1 MEPAAPAP
9 SSPSRPSP
17 SPHANAPDA
26 PPSRRAWTVV
36 ALLLAF
42 MVVNFMDKT
51 VLGLAG
57 DDIREDLGL
66 TDTQFGTVGSAFF
79 LLFSV
84 AGVAVGFL
92 SDRIG
97 AARLLTVLVA
107 VWSASQLVVAVPA
120 AGLAVLVATR
130 ITLGAAEGP
139 AFAMANHTAFSWF
152 PDRERAL
159 PGTLL
164 TVGGAVGVAVGAPV
178 LAVTISGLG
187 WRAAFALTGVLGVL
201 WLFAWRTWGGE
212 GPYSARAGTAEPE
225 PGVPYRTLFTR
236 GTVLSGLACAFAAFW
251 MLAVAV
257 TWLPQFLQRVHGIE
271 LEKASML
278 AAGTQVVG
286 IAFMLALGYAST
298 RMLRG
303 GRSSRAARGVVGGA
317 AVAVSGCGVLA
328 LTRVGGGAPLVLV
341 MMVAFTAGNAFFGL
355 FQAALAEL
363 APLRQRAALLG
374 AVTAAASSA
383 GAFGPLLTGAL
394 VDAAGTAAAGFQ
406 HAFDLA
412 GGLMVA
418 GGLLAAAFV
427 RPARDRASLQS
438 SRTT

>member
-9 SSPSRPSP
+9 SSPSSPSQPSP
-17 SPHANAPDA
+17 PPANATAPAPDA

-57 DDIREDLGL
+57 DHIREDLGL

-178 LAVTISGLG
+178 LAVTIGGLG

-201 WLFAWRTWGGE
+201 WLFAWRAWGGE
-212 GPYSARAGTAEPE
+212 GPTRPARKRRSRNRAC
-225 PGVPYRTLFTR
+225 RTGR
-236 GTVLSGLACAFAAFW
+236 CS
-251 MLAVAV
+251 
-257 TWLPQFLQRVHGIE
+257 
-271 LEKASML
+271 
-278 AAGTQVVG
+278 
-286 IAFMLALGYAST
+286 
-298 RMLRG
+298 RG
-303 GRSSRAARGVVGGA
+303 GR
-317 AVAVSGCGVLA
+317 C
-328 LTRVGGGAPLVLV
+328 
-341 MMVAFTAGNAFFGL
+341 
-355 FQAALAEL
+355 
-363 APLRQRAALLG
+363 
-374 AVTAAASSA
+374 
-383 GAFGPLLTGAL
+383 
-394 VDAAGTAAAGFQ
+394 
-406 HAFDLA
+406 
-412 GGLMVA
+412 
-418 GGLLAAAFV
+418 
-427 RPARDRASLQS
+427 
-438 SRTT
+438 